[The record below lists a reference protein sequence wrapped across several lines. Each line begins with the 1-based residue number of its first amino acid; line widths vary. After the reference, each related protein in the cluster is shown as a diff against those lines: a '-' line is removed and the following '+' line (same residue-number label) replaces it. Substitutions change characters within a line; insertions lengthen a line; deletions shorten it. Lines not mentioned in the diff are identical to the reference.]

1 MCGIEKPLL
10 PMHLSRLEEETSI
23 LPTSDDEAAI
33 IDSALLELVEALAND
48 DLDKEFDEK
57 SIKFDSDSA
66 AAAMARFLDDRI
78 CVPRDMGA
86 IPAGYLKVLANT
98 KKADDE

>member
-1 MCGIEKPLL
+1 MMI
-10 PMHLSRLEEETSI
+10 SI
-23 LPTSDDEAAI
+23 RNLT
-33 IDSALLELVEALAND
+33 
-48 DLDKEFDEK
+48 K
-57 SIKFDSDSA
+57 SDSA

-86 IPAGYLKVLANT
+86 IPAAYLKVLANT